1 MFPHESDEQ
10 YGGTKKIGDSA
21 VDAHMCQKKHRSEGY
36 WGGKRAD
43 GHSALFFFFLM
54 NFHLQHGVRGVI
66 F

>member
-43 GHSALFFFFLM
+43 GHSALFFFLM